1 MRLRIRVTVNYDPS
15 DDAALFVYLGYP
27 VFIARVHPVIV
38 GSFVCIGF
46 SAYRMR
52 KRKILS
58 ILFLYRMKDS
68 CYSSGLF

>member
-38 GSFVCIGF
+38 GSFVCIGL

-52 KRKILS
+52 KRVLS
-58 ILFLYRMKDS
+58 ILFLYRMRDS